1 MSNVSGFSFAKQ
13 FNKERLFPIETT
25 GFEYISLA
33 ELYAKHGAEQVYIL
47 RAMYRNDM
55 GLFEPSPTFVI
66 DGYFV
71 NIPSHMMQTY
81 EAVMKSPEAIAAIN
95 EEKVGF
101 KIREYMATKYGKLC
115 YSVEFVDL

>member
-1 MSNVSGFSFAKQ
+1 MSNVSGFSFAKN
-13 FNKERLFPIETT
+13 FNKERLFPIETA

-101 KIREYMATKYGKLC
+101 KIREYTAVKYSKLC

>member
-1 MSNVSGFSFAKQ
+1 MSKVSKFSFAKQ
-13 FNKERLFPIETT
+13 FNKERIFPIETT

-81 EAVMKSPEAIAAIN
+81 DAVMQSPEAIAAIN

-101 KIREYMATKYGKLC
+101 KIREYTAAKYGKLC